1 VAGDVA
7 MLAHE
12 VTPVPKALRSHGLD
26 VMAIHQHMTTTQP
39 MIFFLHYWG
48 AGRRINWLQVSKQ
61 RWTNE
66 PRTTK
71 CMNASHL

>member
-1 VAGDVA
+1 MAGDVA

-48 AGRRINWLQVSKQ
+48 AGR
-61 RWTNE
+61 
-66 PRTTK
+66 
-71 CMNASHL
+71 